1 MIAEKIKEV
10 FERDY
15 LPIIREICDEVEVR
29 ISSHTIPLSKGS
41 NIEAI
46 VQVFHCYDRDE
57 EKENSFWWK
66 GAVTIWQRKKT
77 VGGVVRAESGELHV
91 EGIQGFLYIYT
102 WSEDAERKVRRRLNF
117 FVSHVLAE
125 TIARRLG
132 LKSKKNEICLE
143 DGRKI
148 KVKFSPQGTL
158 LELEGKPKKVAL
170 GELRGAELL
179 KALTQTVSFLLL

>member
-29 ISSHTIPLSKGS
+29 ISSHTIPLSKRG

-57 EKENSFWWK
+57 EKENCFWWK
-66 GAVTIWQRKKT
+66 GAVTIWQRKRI
-77 VGGVVRAESGELHV
+77 VDGVVRMEAGELHV
-91 EGIQGFLYIYT
+91 EGILGFLYIYT
-102 WSEDAERKVRRRLNF
+102 WDEDAERKVRRRLNF

-132 LKSKKNEICLE
+132 LKSKKNEIYLE
-143 DGRKI
+143 DGRKV
-148 KVKFSPQGTL
+148 KVKFSPQETSL
-158 LELEGKPKKVAL
+158 ALEGKPKKVT
-170 GELRGAELL
+170 LRNLSGAELL

>member
-1 MIAEKIKEV
+1 MVAEKLREV

-29 ISSHTIPLSKGS
+29 ISSHTIPLSKQGS
-41 NIEAI
+41 IEAI

-57 EKENSFWWK
+57 EKENCSWWK
-66 GAVTIWQRKKT
+66 GAVTIWQRKKI
-77 VGGVVRAESGELHV
+77 VNGVVRMEVGELHV
-91 EGIQGFLYIYT
+91 KGIQGFLYIYT

-132 LKSKKNEICLE
+132 LKSKKNEIYLE
-143 DGRKI
+143 DGRKV
-148 KVKFSPQGTL
+148 KVKFSPQRTL
-158 LELEGKPKKVAL
+158 LELESKPKRVAL
-170 GELRGAELL
+170 RELSGAELL

>member
-1 MIAEKIKEV
+1 MIAEKIKEI

-29 ISSHTIPLSKGS
+29 VSSHTIPLSKGS

-46 VQVFHCYDRDE
+46 IQVFHCYDRDE

-66 GAVTIWQRKKT
+66 GAVTIWQRKKM
-77 VGGVVRAESGELHV
+77 VDGVVRSEAGELHV

-102 WSEDAERKVRRRLNF
+102 WNEDAERKVRRRLNF

-132 LKSKKNEICLE
+132 LKSKKNEIYFE
-143 DGRKI
+143 DGRKV
-148 KVKFSPQGTL
+148 KVKFSLQGTL
-158 LELEGKPKKVAL
+158 LELEGKPKKVTLRNL
-170 GELRGAELL
+170 GGAELL
-179 KALTQTVSFLLL
+179 KALAQTISLLLL